1 MTGQLPEQEQVFLD
15 HVAHFAPVMEPA
27 AEALEHC
34 GFHLTPF
41 TVQTNR
47 VDGKPVAAGTGNRC
61 AMFRRGYIEIL
72 VATSDTPLS
81 RQLTERLARHIG
93 IHLAAF
99 STADAASEH
108 ERLAAADFPVLPL
121 VDMRR
126 PVSTVA
132 GDQLARFTIARI
144 VPGIMPEG
152 RIQFLT
158 HHTAELV
165 WRDPDLDHPN
175 GALMLAALWI
185 AATDPAEPA
194 SRFARFTGRR
204 ACKEGEVS
212 TIALDRGTVRVAT
225 AECLES
231 KFGIELRSPLPQL
244 AAYEVTVESLPR
256 LRECLD
262 AAALTYALVDRT
274 VALPLPPSIGGT
286 ILFRDTTA

>member
-1 MTGQLPEQEQVFLD
+1 MTEQLPGQGQVFLD
-15 HVAHFAPVMEPA
+15 HVAHFAPIMEPA
-27 AEALEHC
+27 AEALERC

-72 VATSDTPLS
+72 VATSDTLLS

-99 STADAASEH
+99 STADAANEH
-108 ERLAAADFPVLPL
+108 ERLAAAGFPVLPL

-126 PVSTVA
+126 PVGNVA
-132 GDQLARFTIARI
+132 DDQWARFTIARI
-144 VPGIMPEG
+144 APGIMPEG

-165 WRDPDLDHPN
+165 WRDPDLDHLN

-185 AATDPAEPA
+185 AATDSAEPA
-194 SRFARFTGRR
+194 SRFARFTGRPAR
-204 ACKEGEVS
+204 QEGEIS
-212 TIALDRGTVRVAT
+212 TIPLDRGTVRVAT
-225 AECLES
+225 AEYLGS
-231 KFGIELRSPLPQL
+231 RFGIDPRPPLPHL

-262 AAALTYALVDRT
+262 RAGVTYALVDRT
-274 VALPLPPSIGGT
+274 VALPLPASIGGT
-286 ILFRDTTA
+286 ILFRDMTA

>member
-1 MTGQLPEQEQVFLD
+1 MTGQLPGQGQVFLD
-15 HVAHFAPVMEPA
+15 HVAHFAPVIEPA
-27 AEALEHC
+27 AEALERC

-72 VATSDTPLS
+72 VATSDTLLS

-99 STADAASEH
+99 STADAASER
-108 ERLAAADFPVLPL
+108 ERLVAAGFPMLPL

-126 PVSTVA
+126 PVGSVA
-132 GDQLARFTIARI
+132 DDQWARFTIARMA
-144 VPGIMPEG
+144 PGIMPEG

-165 WRDPDLDHPN
+165 WRDPFLDHPN

-194 SRFARFTGRR
+194 SRFARFTGRPVR
-204 ACKEGEVS
+204 QEDEVS
-212 TIALDRGTVRVAT
+212 TIRLDRGTVRVAT
-225 AECLES
+225 ADYLES
-231 KFGIELRSPLPQL
+231 KFGIDPRLPLPHL

-262 AAALTYALVDRT
+262 AAGVTYALADRT
-274 VALPLPPSIGGT
+274 VALPLPASIGGT
-286 ILFRDTTA
+286 ILFREMTA

>member
-1 MTGQLPEQEQVFLD
+1 MTGQLPGQGQVFLD
-15 HVAHFAPVMEPA
+15 HVAHFAPAIEPA
-27 AEALEHC
+27 AEALERC

-61 AMFRRGYIEIL
+61 AMFRRGYIELL
-72 VATSDTPLS
+72 VATSDTLLS

-99 STADAASEH
+99 STADAASER
-108 ERLAAADFPVLPL
+108 ERLAATGFPILPL

-126 PVSTVA
+126 PVGSDA
-132 GDQLARFTIARI
+132 GDQWARFTIARMA
-144 VPGIMPEG
+144 PGIMPEG

-165 WRDPDLDHPN
+165 WRDPFLDHPN

-194 SRFARFTGRR
+194 SRFARFTGRPVR
-204 ACKEGEVS
+204 QEDEVS
-212 TIALDRGTVRVAT
+212 TIRLDRGTVRVAT
-225 AECLES
+225 ADYLES
-231 KFGIELRSPLPQL
+231 KFGIDPRLPLPHL
-244 AAYEVTVESLPR
+244 AAYEVTVESLAR

-262 AAALTYALVDRT
+262 AAGVTYALADRT
-274 VALPLPPSIGGT
+274 VALPLPASIGGT
-286 ILFRDTTA
+286 ILFREMTA